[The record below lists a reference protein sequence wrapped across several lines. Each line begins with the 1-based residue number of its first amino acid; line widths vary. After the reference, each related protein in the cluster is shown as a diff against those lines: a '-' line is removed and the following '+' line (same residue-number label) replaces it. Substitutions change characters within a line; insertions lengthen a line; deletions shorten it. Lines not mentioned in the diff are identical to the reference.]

1 VLLKQIAMSKYILSF
16 DQGTTSSRA
25 IVFDKKGNIV
35 SIAQKEFTQ
44 IFPQPGWVEHDAN
57 EIWSTQIGVAT
68 EAILKAG
75 LTVYDI
81 AAIGITNQRETA
93 VVWDRK
99 TSQPVY
105 NAIVWQDRRTAG
117 YCDELK
123 KDGSSK
129 TIKEKTGLVT
139 DAYFS
144 ATKVK
149 WILDNIPGAK
159 VKAQNGDLCFG
170 TIDSWLLWKLTNG
183 KVHATD
189 VTNACRTLI
198 FNIHTM
204 QWDEELLKLFGIPK
218 SMLPE
223 VRSSS
228 EVYGHTQHLLTAADI
243 PIGGIA
249 GDQQAALFGQMCVH
263 PGMVK
268 NTYGTVCFMLIN
280 TGTKPVESK
289 NNLLTTVAW
298 KIGNEVQYALE
309 GSVFIAGAVVQW
321 LRDGL
326 KLIQNSSDVEA
337 LALKTEDNGGLFMVP
352 AFTGLGAPYWNQHAR
367 GIVTGITRGTTD
379 AHFARA
385 ALESIAYQTMDVLN
399 AMEADSGLPIKEV
412 RVDGGAT
419 VNNYLMQFQ
428 ADILNTVVIRPQITE
443 TTALG
448 AAYLSGLAV
457 GFWKDVKEVE
467 AYWQKEKAFESNM
480 SKEIRSNLQKG
491 WSNAI
496 RAAQAWTE

>member
-1 VLLKQIAMSKYILSF
+1 
-16 DQGTTSSRA
+16 
-25 IVFDKKGNIV
+25 
-35 SIAQKEFTQ
+35 
-44 IFPQPGWVEHDAN
+44 
-57 EIWSTQIGVAT
+57 
-68 EAILKAG
+68 
-75 LTVYDI
+75 
-81 AAIGITNQRETA
+81 
-93 VVWDRK
+93 
-99 TSQPVY
+99 
-105 NAIVWQDRRTAG
+105 
-117 YCDELK
+117 
-123 KDGSSK
+123 
-129 TIKEKTGLVT
+129 
-139 DAYFS
+139 
-144 ATKVK
+144 
-149 WILDNIPGAK
+149 
-159 VKAQNGDLCFG
+159 
-170 TIDSWLLWKLTNG
+170 
-183 KVHATD
+183 
-189 VTNACRTLI
+189 
-198 FNIHTM
+198 M

-223 VRSSS
+223 VGSSS

-268 NTYGTVCFMLIN
+268 NTYGTGCFMLIN
-280 TGTKPVESK
+280 TGTKPMESK

>member
-1 VLLKQIAMSKYILSF
+1 MSKYILSF

-268 NTYGTVCFMLIN
+268 NTYGTGCFMLIN

>member
-1 VLLKQIAMSKYILSF
+1 
-16 DQGTTSSRA
+16 
-25 IVFDKKGNIV
+25 
-35 SIAQKEFTQ
+35 
-44 IFPQPGWVEHDAN
+44 
-57 EIWSTQIGVAT
+57 
-68 EAILKAG
+68 
-75 LTVYDI
+75 
-81 AAIGITNQRETA
+81 
-93 VVWDRK
+93 
-99 TSQPVY
+99 
-105 NAIVWQDRRTAG
+105 
-117 YCDELK
+117 
-123 KDGSSK
+123 
-129 TIKEKTGLVT
+129 
-139 DAYFS
+139 
-144 ATKVK
+144 
-149 WILDNIPGAK
+149 
-159 VKAQNGDLCFG
+159 
-170 TIDSWLLWKLTNG
+170 
-183 KVHATD
+183 
-189 VTNACRTLI
+189 
-198 FNIHTM
+198 
-204 QWDEELLKLFGIPK
+204 
-218 SMLPE
+218 
-223 VRSSS
+223 
-228 EVYGHTQHLLTAADI
+228 
-243 PIGGIA
+243 
-249 GDQQAALFGQMCVH
+249 
-263 PGMVK
+263 
-268 NTYGTVCFMLIN
+268 
-280 TGTKPVESK
+280 
-289 NNLLTTVAW
+289 
-298 KIGNEVQYALE
+298 
-309 GSVFIAGAVVQW
+309 VFIAGAVVQW